1 MSRNDEAAHRAYR
14 RPASYRSNRP
24 ARRRR
29 RGARARWRSRVLA
42 RGLARR
48 SSALLARAVL
58 LVAVGRG
65 DPALE
70 IQERSRALFH
80 LSRVMMRGMAALR
93 AAGRYCRYSA
103 K

>member
-1 MSRNDEAAHRAYR
+1 MEEFEVRAAAP
-14 RPASYRSNRP
+14 PAP
-24 ARRRR
+24 ARRARALAF
-29 RGARARWRSRVLA
+29 ARARA
-42 RGLARR
+42 RARARR
-48 SSALLARAVL
+48 SRALLLARAVL